1 MWVRVPPAAREPFG
15 FFGSSFRELLE
26 NPSGSSNTLRGRTSL
41 SRLTSSPSARTLGPV
56 KRLIAL
62 VAVALAVG
70 VLLALRERRIA
81 TIESAYSAGDL
92 PVG

>member
-1 MWVRVPPAAREPFG
+1 M
-15 FFGSSFRELLE
+15 
-26 NPSGSSNTLRGRTSL
+26 
-41 SRLTSSPSARTLGPV
+41 